1 MTFSEKLTGL
11 RRKSGMSQEQL
22 ADRLGVTRQSV
33 SKWEGGTA
41 MPELVKLISL
51 SELFGVSVDYL
62 VKDWME
68 EPDNPCGGSGEISSK
83 QADRLEKKVDELTNY
98 VKGRVYRYDSKTRIF
113 GLPLV
118 SIRFG
123 FVRNGK
129 LSMDNTAKGIIA
141 IGNCAIGV
149 VAIGI
154 VGVGLFTFG
163 VLAMG
168 MLSLGIVAGGLAAFG
183 VAALGY
189 LALGVSAVG
198 VYAGGVAAIAA
209 KIAVAVSAVAPTAVG
224 EFASGSHVLLW
235 GDGLTAADGDRRP
248 YQVNRCP
255 VSCRRAN
262 MVNVCSP
269 AYGSSRHQWRG
280 TICAPVKSA
289 GGPAVGHPG
298 TFPGSPAGY
307 MQRPRPR
314 PHPGALKAWSP
325 KALQWPGGS
334 AAAGPCP
341 GDRTGKGHR
350 D

>member
-1 MTFSEKLTGL
+1 
-11 RRKSGMSQEQL
+11 
-22 ADRLGVTRQSV
+22 
-33 SKWEGGTA
+33 

-209 KIAVAVSAVAPTAVG
+209 KIAPWRSPPWRPPPWG
-224 EFASGSHVLLW
+224 SSPSGSHVLLW
-235 GDGLTAADGDRRP
+235 GDGLTAPEVQTFLLEHHPDLWRP
-248 YQVNRCP
+248 LLRLL
-255 VSCRRAN
+255 
-262 MVNVCSP
+262 
-269 AYGSSRHQWRG
+269 
-280 TICAPVKSA
+280 TEI
-289 GGPAVGHPG
+289 
-298 TFPGSPAGY
+298 
-307 MQRPRPR
+307 
-314 PHPGALKAWSP
+314 GAHIK
-325 KALQWPGGS
+325 
-334 AAAGPCP
+334 
-341 GDRTGKGHR
+341 
-350 D
+350 

>member
-168 MLSLGIVAGGLAAFG
+168 LLSLGIVAGGLAAFG
-183 VAALGY
+183 VAAH
-189 LALGVSAVG
+189 
-198 VYAGGVAAIAA
+198 AGGVAAIAA
-209 KIAVAVSAVAPTAVG
+209 KIAVAVSSVAPTAVG

-235 GDGLTAADGDRRP
+235 GDGLTAPEVQTFLLEHHPDLWRP
-248 YQVNRCP
+248 LLRLL
-255 VSCRRAN
+255 
-262 MVNVCSP
+262 
-269 AYGSSRHQWRG
+269 
-280 TICAPVKSA
+280 TEI
-289 GGPAVGHPG
+289 
-298 TFPGSPAGY
+298 
-307 MQRPRPR
+307 
-314 PHPGALKAWSP
+314 GAHIK
-325 KALQWPGGS
+325 
-334 AAAGPCP
+334 
-341 GDRTGKGHR
+341 
-350 D
+350 

>member
-1 MTFSEKLTGL
+1 MDNPAALCYDGRRIEAGGETMTLGERLIQLRAKAGL
-11 RRKSGMSQEQL
+11 SQDTLAEQL
-22 ADRLGVTRQSV
+22 GVSRQSV

-168 MLSLGIVAGGLAAFG
+168 MLSLF
-183 VAALGY
+183 
-189 LALGVSAVG
+189 S
-198 VYAGGVAAIAA
+198 
-209 KIAVAVSAVAPTAVG
+209 
-224 EFASGSHVLLW
+224 
-235 GDGLTAADGDRRP
+235 
-248 YQVNRCP
+248 
-255 VSCRRAN
+255 
-262 MVNVCSP
+262 
-269 AYGSSRHQWRG
+269 
-280 TICAPVKSA
+280 
-289 GGPAVGHPG
+289 
-298 TFPGSPAGY
+298 
-307 MQRPRPR
+307 
-314 PHPGALKAWSP
+314 
-325 KALQWPGGS
+325 
-334 AAAGPCP
+334 
-341 GDRTGKGHR
+341 
-350 D
+350 

>member
-168 MLSLGIVAGGLAAFG
+168 MLSLGIVAGGLA
-183 VAALGY
+183 
-189 LALGVSAVG
+189 
-198 VYAGGVAAIAA
+198 
-209 KIAVAVSAVAPTAVG
+209 VSAVAPTAVG

-235 GDGLTAADGDRRP
+235 GDGLTAPEVQTFLLEHHPDLWRP
-248 YQVNRCP
+248 LLRLL
-255 VSCRRAN
+255 
-262 MVNVCSP
+262 
-269 AYGSSRHQWRG
+269 
-280 TICAPVKSA
+280 TEI
-289 GGPAVGHPG
+289 
-298 TFPGSPAGY
+298 
-307 MQRPRPR
+307 
-314 PHPGALKAWSP
+314 GAHIK
-325 KALQWPGGS
+325 
-334 AAAGPCP
+334 
-341 GDRTGKGHR
+341 
-350 D
+350 